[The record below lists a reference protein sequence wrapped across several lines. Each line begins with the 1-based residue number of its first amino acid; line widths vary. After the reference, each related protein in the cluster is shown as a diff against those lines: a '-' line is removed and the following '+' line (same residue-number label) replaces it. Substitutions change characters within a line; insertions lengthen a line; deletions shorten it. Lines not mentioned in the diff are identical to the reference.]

1 VPGLLYLLTLYPG
14 AGGRFNFGDSAKF
27 QFIGEVLGVPHEPGF
42 PQYVVLNWLWTRLPL
57 PGELAW
63 RVTLLSAVL
72 AVAAAVLFFLLAER
86 LTESPA
92 AALLATWAVFLGRRV
107 WAASTDAEVYALN
120 LAWVA
125 AVMLL
130 AWEWQR
136 TRRPGLLT
144 ALLFAY
150 ALSFGNHPSMIVLL
164 PALAW
169 LVLSTDPTLV
179 RRPRWIA
186 TALLAVAVGL
196 SQYGYLLW
204 RAHSDTPYLE
214 NLPRNAGVAD
224 LLPFMF
230 AQRFSDRWFMGGWEE
245 LLFPGVGRVLADAN
259 VQFLLPALLFAVAGG
274 ALLWRR
280 ERRFTVTLGLATIAY
295 ALFAAGYEIPDWEVY
310 CLPAW
315 LFVGWFLA
323 AGIDGALRAR
333 GRQRLALVSVF
344 VTTLAVA
351 VAFNAAAMRVE
362 PGDGQWSLL
371 ADVAGRDAVL
381 VTHVEQDAYHAI
393 ETDNYYRLGLGLGA
407 SRDLRFTSAEQV
419 FFDDALYLDDAPLYT
434 ADPAVLQMFTD
445 AGLDVVS
452 DSPAGRLA
460 DWIASLPPRSI
471 VAVAIDDVGS
481 PRLRHELADALA
493 PLGLGGALAGGGS
506 FYVGLGIKG
515 PLRGIEAAGPAFARL
530 QLASTDR
537 RVGDLIPSPPRGFPL
552 QLTLTAAPTDD
563 GVQTVLTADD
573 TTSAD
578 DRAGMRLFLFEAGG
592 FTARYVDSGHGTAF
606 EPMYWRTGTRRP
618 IQELTIVPR
627 PAFPPAILRADG
639 SPITRGHPAL
649 EASVIGCA
657 ERRVKVIRTFDFDS
671 TERGMAQ
678 LADFVPRIAAGDWL
692 LIAARGP
699 IPPGD
704 RAPLATALAA
714 AGAADVDVGAVA
726 QSLFVATRIG
736 RTDASHSLIDLQEPT
751 TIVPGCDDSP
761 PSRRP

>member
-1 VPGLLYLLTLYPG
+1 MPGLLYLLTLYPG

-57 PGELAW
+57 PGELAG

-72 AVAAAVLFFLLAER
+72 AVVAAVLFFLLAER

-92 AALLATWAVFLGRRV
+92 AALLATWAVFLGRRI

-125 AVMLL
+125 GVMLL

-169 LVLSTDPTLV
+169 LVLSTDAALI
-179 RRPRWIA
+179 RQPRWIGI
-186 TALLAVAVGL
+186 ALLAVTVGL
-196 SQYGYLLW
+196 SQYGFLLW

-214 NLPRNAGVAD
+214 NLPRNGGIAD

-230 AQRFSDRWFMGGWEE
+230 AQRFSDRWFMGGWGE
-245 LLFPGVGRVLADAN
+245 LLFPGIGRVLSEAN

-280 ERRFTVTLGLATIAY
+280 ERRFTVTLGLATLAY

-315 LFVGWFLA
+315 LLVGWFLA
-323 AGIDGALRAR
+323 AGLDGALRAQ
-333 GRQRLALVSVF
+333 GRQRLVLVSIFAV
-344 VTTLAVA
+344 TLAVA
-351 VAFNAAAMRVE
+351 VAFNVAAMRVE
-362 PGDGQWSLL
+362 PGDEQWALL

-381 VTHVEQDAYHAI
+381 VTHVERDAYHAI

-407 SRDLRFTSAEQV
+407 SRGLRFTSAEQV
-419 FFDDALYLDDAPLYT
+419 FFDDALYLDDTPLYT

-445 AGLDVVS
+445 AAVDVVS
-452 DSPAGRLA
+452 DSPSGLLA
-460 DWIASLPPRSI
+460 DWIAALPPRSI
-471 VAVAIDDVGS
+471 VAVAIDDIGS
-481 PRLRHELADALA
+481 PALRQEIAGALA
-493 PLGLGGALAGGGS
+493 PLGLGGSLAGGGS

-515 PLRGIEAAGPAFARL
+515 PLRGIEAAGPALARL
-530 QLASTDR
+530 QLTTTDR
-537 RVGDLIPSPPRGFPL
+537 RLGDLIPSPPRGFPQ
-552 QLTLTAAPTDD
+552 QLTLTAEPTDD
-563 GVQTVLTADD
+563 GVHTVLTADD

-578 DRAGMRLFLFEAGG
+578 ARAGMRLFLFEAGG
-592 FTARYVDSGHGTAF
+592 FSTRYVDSGHGAAF
-606 EPMYWRTGTRRP
+606 EPMYWHTGTRRP
-618 IQELTIVPR
+618 IRELTIAPR
-627 PAFPPAILRADG
+627 TAFPPAILREDG
-639 SPITRGHPAL
+639 SAITRGHPAL

-671 TERGMAQ
+671 AERGMAQ
-678 LADFVPRIAAGDWL
+678 LADFVPRIVAGDWL

-699 IPPGD
+699 IPPDD
-704 RAPLATALAA
+704 RAALATALVD
-714 AGAADVDVGAVA
+714 AGAGDFDVSAA
-726 QSLFVATRIG
+726 EQSLFFATRVG
-736 RTDASHSLIDLQEPT
+736 RADASLGLIDLQEP
-751 TIVPGCDDSP
+751 VRLALQCDDSP